1 MKFITF
7 QKCQLCLLVITGL
20 SIIQGGCEGTSG
32 GLYINGFHIG
42 LLPVKVTSELPGK
55 GNLLD
60 AMLKSGLAMV
70 SAAGLY
76 ANGLH
81 CDSEASNS
89 EHLWLT
95 LD

>member
-1 MKFITF
+1 MPA
-7 QKCQLCLLVITGL
+7 L
-20 SIIQGGCEGTSG
+20 SVSDNRAFNHPRGMRR
-32 GLYINGFHIG
+32 YIRWALHKWVS
-42 LLPVKVTSELPGK
+42 PVKVTSELPGK

-76 ANGLH
+76 ATGLH
-81 CDSEASNS
+81 CDSEATNS